1 MLRFESGMEI
11 YLLGQLVLDLL
22 MLILIGL
29 LFYRLRPE
37 KLPQLEE
44 KLALLEKLVEELS
57 RYVEAEKRLFGR
69 LERALA
75 AGAEAWEASAKG
87 RKDLRKEVV
96 RLYREGLSAAEIA
109 RRLSLSQGEVELLIS
124 LERFKE
130 SSER

>member
-11 YLLGQLVLDLL
+11 YLWGQVFLDLL

-29 LFYRLRPE
+29 LFYRLRPVETSPRLAE
-37 KLPQLEE
+37 KLS
-44 KLALLEKLVEELS
+44 LLEGLIEDLS
-57 RYVEAEKRLFGR
+57 RYLEEEKKIFRR

-75 AGAEAWEASAKG
+75 AGAEAWERSGEG

-96 RLYREGLSAAEIA
+96 RLYREGVSPAEIA
-109 RRLSLSQGEVELLIS
+109 RRLSLSEGEVELLIS

-130 SSER
+130 GL